1 MKFKAVAENRKDIVK
16 AMESLLNVK
25 AIYTGPPTFRYEVG
39 KFTVDRD
46 GFVECESEQEGE
58 WMKDALAE
66 KGMAEATRD
75 KLNIEMPLEVFT
87 AESLKNLIFVI
98 HSKQYLLERSVGKAP
113 FQISEQLVEKLTDA
127 EVTLEQI
134 LSLLEEEKPLGLE
147 VLNGRVRFTG
157 FPFTE
162 DTAKVYTELVS
173 QMVTVA
179 KEQKRISPQQT
190 IEENEKYYMRSW
202 LVRLGFGGKEGK
214 EVRQV
219 LLANLKGHTAF
230 RTEAD
235 REKWKAKNYG
245 SKKGEKADE

>member
-16 AMESLLNVK
+16 TMENLLNVK
-25 AIYTGPPTFRYEVG
+25 AIYTGPPTFAYEVG

-58 WMKDALAE
+58 WMRDTLAE

-75 KLNIEMPLEVFT
+75 KLNIEMPLDIFT
-87 AESLKNLIFVI
+87 AENLKNLIFMI
-98 HSKQYLLERSVGKAP
+98 HSKQYLLEKAVGKAP
-113 FQISEQLVEKLTDA
+113 FQISEGLVEKLADA
-127 EVTLEQI
+127 EVTLEQVI
-134 LSLLEEEKPLGLE
+134 SLLEEEKPLGLE

-157 FPFTE
+157 FPFAE
-162 DTAKVYTELVS
+162 DNAKVYTQLIS
-173 QMVTVA
+173 QMVAVA
-179 KEQKRISPQQT
+179 KEQKRINPQQT

-235 REKWKAKNYG
+235 REKWKSKNYG
-245 SKKGEKADE
+245 AKKGEVADE

>member
-1 MKFKAVAENRKDIVK
+1 MKFKAEAENRKDIVK
-16 AMESLLNVK
+16 AMEKLLNVK
-25 AIYTGPPTFRYEVG
+25 AIYTGPPTFAYEVG

-58 WMKDALAE
+58 WMREALAE
-66 KGMAEATRD
+66 KGMAEVTRD
-75 KLNIEMPLEVFT
+75 KLNIEMPLDTFT
-87 AESLKNLIFVI
+87 AENLKNLIFMI
-98 HSKQYLLERSVGKAP
+98 HSKQYLLERAVGKAP
-113 FQISEQLVEKLTDA
+113 FQIPEQLVEKLTDA
-127 EVTLEQI
+127 EVTLEQVI
-134 LSLLEEEKPLGLE
+134 SLLEEEKPLGLE
-147 VLNGRVRFTG
+147 VLNGRLRFTG

-162 DTAKVYTELVS
+162 DTAKVYTELIS

-219 LLANLKGHTAF
+219 LLSKLKGHTAF

-235 REKWKAKNYG
+235 REKWKARNYG

>member
-25 AIYTGPPTFRYEVG
+25 AIYTGPPTFKYEVG
-39 KFTVDRD
+39 KFTIDRD
-46 GFVECESEQEGE
+46 GFV
-58 WMKDALAE
+58 
-66 KGMAEATRD
+66 AEATRD

-87 AESLKNLIFVI
+87 AESLKNLIFMI

-113 FQISEQLVEKLTDA
+113 FQISEQLVEKLTDE

-245 SKKGEKADE
+245 SKKGEKANE